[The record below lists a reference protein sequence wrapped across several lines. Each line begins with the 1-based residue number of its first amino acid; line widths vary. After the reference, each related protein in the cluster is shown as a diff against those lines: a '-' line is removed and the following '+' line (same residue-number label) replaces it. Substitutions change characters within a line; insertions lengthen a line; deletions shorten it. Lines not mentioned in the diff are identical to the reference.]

1 MLPVGS
7 RNKNSHW
14 DYETGCTQDCCVTS
28 NMKTSSNLK
37 VIFHSSAQ
45 CLFFFFL
52 PKTSLFMNMPSRL
65 WHYSVNPQQRPSRS
79 EAIQTVLYV
88 VL

>member
-45 CLFFFFL
+45 CLFFFFSSQNKSVHEHAISTMAL
-52 PKTSLFMNMPSRL
+52 FRKSTATSKPF
-65 WHYSVNPQQRPSRS
+65 
-79 EAIQTVLYV
+79 
-88 VL
+88 